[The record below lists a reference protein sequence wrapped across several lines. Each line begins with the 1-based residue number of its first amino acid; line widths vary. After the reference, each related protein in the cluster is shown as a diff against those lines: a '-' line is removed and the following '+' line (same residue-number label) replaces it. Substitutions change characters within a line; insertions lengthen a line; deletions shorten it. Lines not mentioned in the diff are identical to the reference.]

1 MRKKLI
7 NPLEHLWR
15 HALLL
20 AMLLETSGA
29 WAQPNEATSF
39 DLWVAGVKVTSEN
52 AADVTGA
59 LPTAAPQVYYNPE
72 TNVLTLDN
80 AELTKESGDAIE
92 TKMSSLTVHL
102 KGSSYITCYDE
113 TAVAFKSTAEGGTTI
128 TFTTDEEDP
137 GFLSMA
143 TRYDAFGDQ
152 ITTEYENRL
161 YFNNSGDY
169 KYIEYIEYLNK
180 PYIYAYANE
189 DEAGNLVYTLQCIK
203 GDDTPDG
210 TNCCYA
216 IDYAEESLTDVPET
230 ETTFDDEEP
239 FEIPLLGPCTVTAYA
254 KYGDVRSETG
264 VAKLFG
270 LTFTKARTTVGEN
283 IELPTVIPALDQG
296 MAATFTTYNEAY
308 VSETEG
314 VFTATALGT
323 AYFDGNIDFGEAY
336 PESYEILN
344 SDGMLGNVAIT
355 ILPPTPTISLVS
367 GSYDG
372 PQTVT
377 LSSDYVQQN
386 EQTASIRYFFGEDKN
401 VNALTYEGQLT
412 IGESTVLNAWV
423 EGHDETGL
431 PICSDTVSAA
441 YTIRQ
446 DPDLRFYDATIMTH
460 FAEVQRAE
468 AVIGGENFVQPA
480 LQNRNELPV
489 AYSSSN
495 EQVATIDADGLVTL
509 VGTGTST
516 ITASSE
522 ATDEFLAGSA
532 AYTLDV
538 SRKLDISFGNR
549 SWATYCAPEDLS
561 VPNGITAAYQVK
573 GIVDGTVTAEPLR
586 CLPKGVGVLLE
597 RAEGGPTEDFV
608 ATAYETST
616 EAFDFSRNLLHG
628 TGEATSVASLTD
640 DDATIYVL
648 YYDEFV
654 KTTSG
659 TIPACRAYLAL
670 PATVAPVGARLR
682 IVRGG
687 DAATAI
693 DGVDAT
699 ATDAAH
705 VFDMKGRRLAGQ
717 PTRKGIYLKGGKK
730 VVVTK

>member
-20 AMLLETSGA
+20 AMLLVTSGA
-29 WAQPNEATSF
+29 WAQPDEATSF

-52 AADVTGA
+52 AANVTGA
-59 LPTAAPQVYYNPE
+59 LPTAEPQVYYNPE

-80 AELTKESGDAIE
+80 AKLELELGSGDAIE
-92 TKMSSLTVHL
+92 TEMGSGDAIKTKMSSLTVHL
-102 KGSSYITCYDE
+102 KGSSSIICYDG
-113 TAVAFKSTAEGGTTI
+113 TAVAFRSTAEGGTTI

-137 GFLSMA
+137 GSLWM
-143 TRYDAFGDQ
+143 TTLNDAFGNL

-161 YFNNSGDY
+161 YFINSGDN
-169 KYIEYIEYLNK
+169 KYIEYLYK
-180 PYIYAYANE
+180 PQIYAYANE
-189 DEAGNLVYTLQCIK
+189 DEAGNFVYTLECIK
-203 GDDTPDG
+203 GEGTPDG
-210 TNCCYA
+210 TNCYYA

-254 KYGDVRSETG
+254 KYGDVRSETS

-270 LTFTKARTTVGEN
+270 LTFTKARTTVGKN

-308 VSETEG
+308 VSETEEG
-314 VFTATALGT
+314 VFKATALGT
-323 AYFDGNIDFGEAY
+323 AYFDGNIYFGEAY

-446 DPDLRFYDATIMTH
+446 DPGLLFYDATIMTH

-480 LQNRNELPV
+480 LQNRNKLPV
-489 AYSSSN
+489 A
-495 EQVATIDADGLVTL
+495 
-509 VGTGTST
+509 
-516 ITASSE
+516 
-522 ATDEFLAGSA
+522 
-532 AYTLDV
+532 
-538 SRKLDISFGNR
+538 
-549 SWATYCAPEDLS
+549 
-561 VPNGITAAYQVK
+561 
-573 GIVDGTVTAEPLR
+573 
-586 CLPKGVGVLLE
+586 
-597 RAEGGPTEDFV
+597 
-608 ATAYETST
+608 
-616 EAFDFSRNLLHG
+616 EAFLEIN
-628 TGEATSVASLTD
+628 
-640 DDATIYVL
+640 I
-648 YYDEFV
+648 V
-654 KTTSG
+654 KTTLCDLCVLCG
-659 TIPACRAYLAL
+659 
-670 PATVAPVGARLR
+670 
-682 IVRGG
+682 
-687 DAATAI
+687 
-693 DGVDAT
+693 
-699 ATDAAH
+699 
-705 VFDMKGRRLAGQ
+705 
-717 PTRKGIYLKGGKK
+717 
-730 VVVTK
+730 

>member
-29 WAQPNEATSF
+29 WAQPDEATSF

-52 AADVTGA
+52 AANVTGA
-59 LPTAAPQVYYNPE
+59 LPTAEPQVYYNPE

-80 AELTKESGDAIE
+80 AKLELELGSGDAIE

-102 KGSSYITCYDE
+102 KGSSYITCQDE

-137 GFLSMA
+137 GNLWMA

-169 KYIEYIEYLNK
+169 KSIGYLYK
-180 PYIYAYANE
+180 PQIYASYYADE
-189 DEAGNLVYTLQCIK
+189 DVMKMGMEGAS
-203 GDDTPDG
+203 DDVVKLR
-210 TNCCYA
+210 YS
-216 IDYAEESLTDVPET
+216 IDYADAQLTDVTDALYNMEAG
-230 ETTFDDEEP
+230 D
-239 FEIPLLGPCTVTAYA
+239 IPLLGPCTVTAYA
-254 KYGDVRSETG
+254 KAGDTQSDADVG
-264 VAKLFG
+264 KLFG
-270 LTFTKARTTVGEN
+270 LAQATKRLPLSQGATV
-283 IELPTVIPALDQG
+283 ELPQLIPAVAEDDGIGLEVVSISND
-296 MAATFTTYNEAY
+296 EVAY
-308 VSETEG
+308 LGQNKELCLRGTGTCTVTVALSIDDVESLEG
-314 VFTATALGT
+314 KFR
-323 AYFDGNIDFGEAY
+323 
-336 PESYEILN
+336 ILN
-344 SDGMLGNVAIT
+344 EWDKIEGT
-355 ILPPTPTISLVS
+355 E
-367 GSYDG
+367 D
-372 PQTVT
+372 
-377 LSSDYVQQN
+377 DYG
-386 EQTASIRYFFGEDKN
+386 Y
-401 VNALTYEGQLT
+401 
-412 IGESTVLNAWV
+412 
-423 EGHDETGL
+423 GL
-431 PICSDTVSAA
+431 KFDLEVFEP
-441 YTIRQ
+441 Q

-460 FAEVQRAE
+460 FAEVQQAE
-468 AVIGGENFVQPA
+468 AVIGGETFVQPA
-480 LQNRNELPV
+480 LQNRNKLPV

-495 EQVATIDADGLVTL
+495 EQVATINADGLVTL
-509 VGTGTST
+509 VGTGTTT

-538 SRKLDISFGNR
+538 SRKLGISFGNR
-549 SWATYCAPEDLS
+549 SWATYCAPEDLN
-561 VPNGITAAYQVK
+561 VPNGITAAYQVT

-597 RAEGGPTEDFV
+597 RAEEEPTKDFV
-608 ATAYETST
+608 ATAYGAST

-628 TGEATSVASLTD
+628 TGEDTSVASLTD

-659 TIPACRAYLAL
+659 TIPAGRAYLAL
-670 PATVAPVGARLR
+670 PATEAPVGARLR
-682 IVRGG
+682 IVRGS

-699 ATDAAH
+699 ATDAAP

>member
-29 WAQPNEATSF
+29 WAQPDEATSF
-39 DLWVAGVKVTSEN
+39 DLWVAGVEVTSEN

-80 AELTKESGDAIE
+80 ADLKLELGSGDAIE
-92 TKMSSLTVHL
+92 TEMSSLTVHL
-102 KGSSYITCYDE
+102 KGSSSITCYDGM
-113 TAVAFKSTAEGGTTI
+113 AVAFKSTAEGGTTI

-137 GFLSMA
+137 GSLRMA
-143 TRYDAFGDQ
+143 TINDAFGDQ
-152 ITTEYENRL
+152 ITTAYRNGL
-161 YFNNSGDY
+161 YFNNSGDN
-169 KYIEYIEYLNK
+169 KYIEYLYK
-180 PYIYAYANE
+180 PHIYASYDDE
-189 DEAGNLVYTLQCIK
+189 DVMKMGMK
-203 GDDTPDG
+203 GASDDVVELR
-210 TNCCYA
+210 YS
-216 IDYAEESLTDVPET
+216 IDYADAQLTDVTDALYDMEG
-230 ETTFDDEEP
+230 D
-239 FEIPLLGPCTVTAYA
+239 IPLLGPCTVTAYA
-254 KYGDVRSETG
+254 KAGDTQSDADVG
-264 VAKLFG
+264 KLFG
-270 LTFTKARTTVGEN
+270 LAQATKRLPLSQGATV
-283 IELPTVIPALDQG
+283 ELPLLIPAVAEDDGIGLEVVSISND
-296 MAATFTTYNEAY
+296 EVAY
-308 VSETEG
+308 LGQNKELCLRGTGTCTVTVALSIYDEESLEG
-314 VFTATALGT
+314 KFR
-323 AYFDGNIDFGEAY
+323 
-336 PESYEILN
+336 ILN
-344 SDGMLGNVAIT
+344 EWDKIEGTEN
-355 ILPPTPTISLVS
+355 
-367 GSYDG
+367 
-372 PQTVT
+372 
-377 LSSDYVQQN
+377 DYG
-386 EQTASIRYFFGEDKN
+386 Y
-401 VNALTYEGQLT
+401 
-412 IGESTVLNAWV
+412 
-423 EGHDETGL
+423 GL
-431 PICSDTVSAA
+431 KFDLEVFEP
-441 YTIRQ
+441 Q

-468 AVIGGENFVQPA
+468 AVIGGETFVQPA

-509 VGTGTST
+509 VGTGTTT

-549 SWATYCAPEDLS
+549 SWATYCAPEDLN
-561 VPNGITAAYQVK
+561 VPNGITAAYQVT

-608 ATAYETST
+608 ATAYGAST

-682 IVRGG
+682 IVRGS

-699 ATDAAH
+699 ATDAAP
-705 VFDMKGRRLAGQ
+705 VFDLKGRRLAGQ

>member
-20 AMLLETSGA
+20 AMLLVTSGA
-29 WAQPNEATSF
+29 WAQPDEATSF
-39 DLWVAGVKVTSEN
+39 DLWVAGIEVTSEN

-80 AELTKESGDAIE
+80 ADLKLESGDAIE
-92 TKMSSLTVHL
+92 TEMSSLTVHL

-113 TAVAFKSTAEGGTTI
+113 TAVAFKSTAKGGTTI

-143 TRYDAFGDQ
+143 TRYDAFGNL
-152 ITTEYENRL
+152 ITTAYRNGL
-161 YFNNSGDY
+161 FYYNNGGDY
-169 KYIEYIEYLNK
+169 KYIEYLNK
-180 PYIYAYANE
+180 PQIYAYYDADE
-189 DEAGNLVYTLQCIK
+189 DVMKMGMEGAS
-203 GDDTPDG
+203 DDVVELR
-210 TNCCYA
+210 YS
-216 IDYAEESLTDVPET
+216 IDYADAQLTDVT
-230 ETTFDDEEP
+230 DALYDMKGD
-239 FEIPLLGPCTVTAYA
+239 IPLLGPCTVTAYA
-254 KYGDVRSETG
+254 KAGDTQSDADVG
-264 VAKLFG
+264 KLFG
-270 LTFTKARTTVGEN
+270 LAQATKRLPLSQGATV
-283 IELPTVIPALDQG
+283 ELPLLIPAVAEDDGIGLEVVSISND
-296 MAATFTTYNEAY
+296 EVAY
-308 VSETEG
+308 LGQNKELCLRGTGTCTVTVALSIDDEESLEG
-314 VFTATALGT
+314 KFR
-323 AYFDGNIDFGEAY
+323 
-336 PESYEILN
+336 ILN
-344 SDGMLGNVAIT
+344 EWDKIEGTEN
-355 ILPPTPTISLVS
+355 
-367 GSYDG
+367 
-372 PQTVT
+372 
-377 LSSDYVQQN
+377 DYG
-386 EQTASIRYFFGEDKN
+386 Y
-401 VNALTYEGQLT
+401 
-412 IGESTVLNAWV
+412 
-423 EGHDETGL
+423 GL
-431 PICSDTVSAA
+431 KFDLEVFEP
-441 YTIRQ
+441 Q

-480 LQNRNELPV
+480 LQNRNKLPV

-495 EQVATIDADGLVTL
+495 EQVATIDADGLVKL
-509 VGTGTST
+509 VGTGTTT

-532 AYTLDV
+532 AYTLYV

-549 SWATYCAPEDLS
+549 SWATYCAPEDLN
-561 VPNGITAAYQVK
+561 VPNGITAAYQVT

-597 RAEGGPTEDFV
+597 RAEEEPTKDFV
-608 ATAYETST
+608 ATAYGAST

-628 TGEATSVASLTD
+628 TGKATSVASLTD

-682 IVRGG
+682 IVRGS

-699 ATDAAH
+699 ATDAAP
-705 VFDMKGRRLAGQ
+705 VFDLKGRRLAGQ